1 MDIDKLKIFRHLAR
15 SLHFGRTSQAC
26 NITPSGLT
34 RTIQRL
40 EAEVGR
46 QLLTRDRR
54 SVSLTPA
61 GIAFRDYAE
70 EAIQRW
76 NRLQSELAGD
86 NTPAGE
92 ISLYCS
98 VTAILSILPDIFSR
112 FRRTYPEILIHLQ
125 TGDAAM
131 AIGKLQNG
139 EADVSIA
146 ALPEQI
152 PEQLEFV
159 EIATTPLLFIG
170 PSRFPETV
178 VRNGTGIDW
187 RQTPVILAERGL
199 SRHRA
204 ERWFSDKGIQP
215 SIHSQVA
222 GNEAIIAMVAMGC
235 GVGVVPGL
243 VLDKSPF
250 KDQVD
255 ILETTPRLEPF
266 RVGACTLAR
275 NRRNPAVRSFWQ
287 VLDTE
292 VAARDGRP
300 PGQAPADPS

>member
-1 MDIDKLKIFRHLAR
+1 VDIDKLKIFRHLAR

-40 EAEVGR
+40 EAEVGH

-61 GIAFRDYAE
+61 GITFRDYAE

-76 NRLQSELAGD
+76 NRLQTDLAGD
-86 NTPAGE
+86 NTPVGE

-139 EADVSIA
+139 EADISIA

-152 PEQLEFV
+152 PDQLEFV
-159 EIATTPLLFIG
+159 EIARTPLIFIS

-178 VRNGTGIDW
+178 IRSGTDIDW

-204 ERWFSDKGIQP
+204 DRWFRDKGIQP
-215 SIHSQVA
+215 SIYSQVA

-235 GVGVVPGL
+235 GVGIVPRL
-243 VLDKSPF
+243 VLDRSPLQ
-250 KDQVD
+250 DQVEV
-255 ILETTPRLEPF
+255 LETTPRLEPF
-266 RVGACTLAR
+266 RVVACTLAR

-287 VLDTE
+287 ILDAEMT
-292 VAARDGRP
+292 AREGRA
-300 PGQAPADPS
+300 PGPERSDPS